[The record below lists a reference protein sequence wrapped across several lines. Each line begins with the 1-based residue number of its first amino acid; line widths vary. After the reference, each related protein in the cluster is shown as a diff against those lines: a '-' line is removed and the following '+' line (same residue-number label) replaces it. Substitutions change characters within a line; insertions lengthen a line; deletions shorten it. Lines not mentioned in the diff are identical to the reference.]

1 MSFLNNVHKMASK
14 VIPTRVIEW
23 GEQGKSSTDQY
34 GCRNE
39 GTVTWRTVKAH
50 VQPGI
55 ISSFGGKNIDE
66 KDYKDF
72 GLDFSHRHI
81 TIWIDG
87 TNIHT
92 VAEKDSPDKVRFDEM
107 VFNVMHTADWLDFDG
122 WKRCYCEEVLG

>member
-1 MSFLNNVHKMASK
+1 MGFLNNIHRIASK
-14 VIPTRVIEW
+14 IIPTRSIEW
-23 GEQGKSSTDQY
+23 GRQGESFTDEY
-34 GCRNE
+34 GCRKSGE
-39 GTVTWRTVKAH
+39 TVWSTVRAH

-87 TNIHT
+87 VDIHT
-92 VAEKDSPDKVRFDEM
+92 VAQKGNPDKIRFDGK